1 LPEKRWHSPV
11 YEEEGES
18 MKIKRFG
25 VGPRMSKAVRYADT
39 VYVAGQV
46 ADDPSLDVAGQTAQV
61 LAKVDAALAEA
72 GTDKTNLLSATIYLA
87 DMSTFEQMNGV
98 WDCWVVPD
106 NTPARA
112 TVEAKLARPGLK
124 VEVSVIAAR
133 K

>member
-1 LPEKRWHSPV
+1 
-11 YEEEGES
+11 

-25 VGPRMSKAVRYADT
+25 VGPRMSKAVAYGDT

-46 ADDPSLDVAGQTAQV
+46 ADDASLDVAGQTAQV

-72 GTDKTNLLSATIYLA
+72 ETDKTNLLSATIYLA
-87 DMSTFEQMNGV
+87 DIATFEAMNAV
-98 WDCWVVPD
+98 WDRWVAAD

>member
-1 LPEKRWHSPV
+1 
-11 YEEEGES
+11 

-25 VGPRMSKAVRYADT
+25 TGPRMSKAVRYGDT
-39 VYVAGQV
+39 VYVAGQI

-72 GTDKTNLLSATIYLA
+72 ETDKANLLSATIYLA
-87 DMSTFEQMNGV
+87 DISTFEQMNAV
-98 WDCWVVPD
+98 WDRWVVPE

-133 K
+133 R

>member
-1 LPEKRWHSPV
+1 MSLIE
-11 YEEEGES
+11 
-18 MKIKRFG
+18 RFG
-25 VGPRMSKAVRYADT
+25 VGPRMSKAVRHGDT
-39 VYVAGQV
+39 VYIAGQI
-46 ADDPSLDVAGQTAQV
+46 ADDPNLDVAGQTAQV

-87 DMSTFEQMNGV
+87 DMSTFDAMNAV
-98 WDCWVVPD
+98 WDRWVARN

-124 VEVSVIAAR
+124 VEVSVIAAC

>member
-1 LPEKRWHSPV
+1 
-11 YEEEGES
+11 

-25 VGPRMSKAVRYADT
+25 TGTRMSKAVRHGDT

-46 ADDPSLDVAGQTAQV
+46 ADDTNLDVAGQTAQV

-72 GTDKTNLLSATIYLA
+72 GTDKSKLLSATIYLA
-87 DMSTFEQMNGV
+87 DMSTFEAMNGV
-98 WDCWVVPD
+98 WDRWVVPND
-106 NTPARA
+106 TPARA